1 LSRPVRS
8 LLVTRLATWLIALL
22 LVTIV
27 GFSGLIDSTADLLML
42 VPFVALLMPLFA
54 GLYPGESVIDS
65 MVGLLEGSRSMARAV
80 GRIGFSRIAIGS
92 PGALIA
98 GTLGSRGPPFGA

>member
-1 LSRPVRS
+1 MTRF
-8 LLVTRLATWLIALL
+8 VTCLIALL

-27 GFSGLIDSTADLLML
+27 GFSGLVDSTAGLLML
-42 VPFVALLMPLFA
+42 VPFAALLLPLLA
-54 GLYPGESVIDS
+54 GLYPGESVIES
-65 MVGLLEGSRSMARAV
+65 MAGLLEGSRSRARAA
-80 GRIGFSRIAIGS
+80 GRIGFSQIAIGG